1 MAIFTSIK
9 TSKLW
14 NALTPSMVLMIVAL
28 ASVLDVSV
36 TYRDVIRYFRSPVL
50 DFVLVG
56 LLLVTASSVSIV
68 RLVNDRTLKDVLYM
82 VAGLA
87 TFAVVGAAYTPMV
100 EGLNV
105 EPQDMYIRFF
115 TPVLIFA
122 LANSITVMVASI
134 DGRKSGYIFGAMG
147 FIVPINIVLGYGFK
161 YVNQKPDVLLLIAV
175 LWMLI
180 PVLWVRT
187 LASAIEEEFSVE
199 KRAVRTIAASIK
211 TVLIYLLL
219 GLSYLVSQGGIDIS
233 FNVMKVIDTYSS
245 IIAGFSII
253 AGWYYVLSHVIIMFA
268 MFMAHELALHAF
280 DVKREMADDGSVVY
294 VYKEK
299 KKDVKDEKIDPFEPI
314 INEMK
319 KFQKEFHTGEVN
331 RLVATQKIAKMK
343 SELDLMLSKYEI
355 GSREAAVKTLAS
367 IEKEVEFVFK

>member
-1 MAIFTSIK
+1 MALFTSIK
-9 TSKLW
+9 TSRLW
-14 NALTPSMVLMIVAL
+14 NTLTPGVVIMIVAL
-28 ASVLDVSV
+28 ASVLDITV
-36 TYRDVIRYFRSPVL
+36 TNPAVIKYFRSPVL

-68 RLVNDRTLKDVLYM
+68 RLVNDRTLKAALYL

-87 TFAVVGAAYTPMV
+87 TFAVVGASYIPIV

-105 EPQDMYIRFF
+105 APVDMYVKFF

-122 LANSITVMVASI
+122 IANSITVMVASI

-147 FIVPINIVLGYGFK
+147 FIVPINIVLGYGFE
-161 YVNQKPDVLLLIAV
+161 YVNHKPDILLLIAV

-187 LASAIEEEFSVE
+187 LASAIEEDFSVE
-199 KRAVRTIAASIK
+199 LRAVRIIVASIK

-219 GLSYLVSQGGIDIS
+219 GLSYLASQGGIDIS
-233 FNVMKVIDTYSS
+233 FNVMKLIDKYSS
-245 IIAGFSII
+245 LIADFSII

-280 DVKREMADDGSVVY
+280 DVKREVADGNVLY

-299 KKDVKDEKIDPFEPI
+299 TEVKAEKIDPFEPI
-314 INEMK
+314 ISEMK
-319 KFQKEFHTGEVN
+319 HFQKEFHTGEVN
-331 RLVATQKIAKMK
+331 RLVATQRIAKMK
-343 SELDLMLSKYEI
+343 SELELLLSKYEI
-355 GSREAAVKTLAS
+355 GSRDTAVKTLAI